1 MTDGTSTLSYN
12 VKAQALAQGV
22 RVMTYALGSG
32 ADTTVAKQIACETG
46 GVFSAVGDNDDL
58 ALAMASYYKV
68 FAAVRPA
75 LWSC

>member
-1 MTDGTSTLSYN
+1 
-12 VKAQALAQGV
+12 
-22 RVMTYALGSG
+22 MTYALGSG

-46 GVFSAVGDNDDL
+46 GVFSAVGDNADL

-75 LWSC
+75 LLPMHARSCGHSRLRGPGHAT

>member
-1 MTDGTSTLSYN
+1 MTDGRATLNYD
-12 VKAQALAQGV
+12 VKGEALAQGV

-46 GVFSAVGDNDDL
+46 GVFSAVGDNADL

-75 LWSC
+75 LWSF